1 MSGCV
6 LMLNMRA
13 HSAKRR
19 LVHRLDRE
27 TSGALVVARTAAAA
41 AWLSAAFSRRAAAA
55 GSSGGGGISGVDGGR
70 RRQPLRHAGPA
81 SQPSVQRVYWAVV
94 ECGSG
99 SAVQP
104 VGIIE
109 EPLEVPP
116 WLPGNLKSDALLMHH
131 VLRRLTAV
139 GRMCNAAFS
148 AVRVCA
154 SAGVSTHT
162 MSPMPLP
169 AGSSC

>member
-41 AWLSAAFSRRAAAA
+41 AWLSAAFSRCAAAA
-55 GSSGGGGISGVDGGR
+55 VSSGGGGISGVDGGR

-104 VGIIE
+104 AGIIE
-109 EPLEVPP
+109 EPLEVPLAAWQP
-116 WLPGNLKSDALLMHH
+116 EKRCTVDASCAAAADSCGTH
-131 VLRRLTAV
+131 VQHRPFCGACL
-139 GRMCNAAFS
+139 CI
-148 AVRVCA
+148 CW
-154 SAGVSTHT
+154 
-162 MSPMPLP
+162 
-169 AGSSC
+169 CI